1 MPNSGVARHNGDE
14 MNKRCH
20 QAGFCCVCAGMAAG
34 LALSAGAATVPVRS
48 RAQPARTPAAPAV
61 AVHADPAS
69 RSNDFTSFERYA
81 GILARKPFGDE
92 TAAEAA
98 AAAAAAQAAPVDSFT
113 KSLKMCAI
121 TRNHLNGRI
130 QVGLVD
136 SVTRKNYFLYEGD
149 AEDGVELK
157 KADYENEKALLK
169 KGTEEV
175 WMGMADIKTA
185 QVVAGPGGA
194 VAFTP
199 PGSSRN
205 APAPGS
211 AVSQKPQ
218 LTGEALQQHL
228 KSYQME
234 LIRAGGK
241 KGPPLPLELTPE
253 MDAQLVKEGVLP
265 PSE

>member
-1 MPNSGVARHNGDE
+1 
-14 MNKRCH
+14 MNKRHH
-20 QAGFCCVCAGMAAG
+20 QTGMGCVCVGLAAGF
-34 LALSAGAATVPVRS
+34 ALSAGAATVPVRS
-48 RAQPARTPAAPAV
+48 RAQPARTAAAPAV
-61 AVHADPAS
+61 AVHAESAS
-69 RSNDFTSFERYA
+69 RSNDFSSFERYA

-92 TAAEAA
+92 AAAAAAIAA
-98 AAAAAAQAAPVDSFT
+98 AAAAAATPVDSFAKT
-113 KSLKMCAI
+113 LKMCAI

-136 SVTRKNYFLYEGD
+136 SVTRKSYFLYEGD

-157 KADYENEKALLK
+157 QADYENEKALLK

-175 WMGMADIKTA
+175 WMGMADVKTA
-185 QVVAGPGGA
+185 QAVAGPGGA
-194 VAFTP
+194 VAITP
-199 PGSSRN
+199 PASPR
-205 APAPGS
+205 PAPGG
-211 AVSQKPQ
+211 AAPATPQKPQ